1 MAKIAVIVP
10 AAGQS
15 TRFGDKPKKPF
26 ATLDGRPIVIR
37 TLEHFINRPD
47 VIQTILVVSPDDME
61 EVKRKLGANLS
72 FMGVK
77 LVAGGKERYE
87 TVANALQ
94 QVKEEA
100 DLVAVH
106 DAVRPCVTEDMIDAV
121 FAQAAKSG
129 AAILASPVRGT
140 LKRIGTANLIENTV
154 SREGL
159 WEAQTPQVF
168 RRDWLIEAYAKRD
181 QAGESITDDAQLIE
195 AIGKKVTAVESDP
208 SNLKITAPTDIRL
221 AESIL
226 KSRPRPK
233 AKGMGAF
240 EEAQW

>member
-15 TRFGDKPKKPF
+15 TRFGDKPKKPY
-26 ATLDGRPIVIR
+26 AVLDGRPIVIR

-47 VIQTILVVSPDDME
+47 VVQTILAVSPEDME
-61 EVKRKLGANLS
+61 EVKRKFGANLS
-72 FMGVK
+72 FMGVQ

-87 TVANALQ
+87 TVANAMQ
-94 QVKEEA
+94 KVKPET
-100 DLVAVH
+100 DLIAVH
-106 DAVRPCVTEDMIDAV
+106 DAVRPCVTETMIDAV
-121 FAQAAKSG
+121 FAQAEKSG
-129 AAILASPVRGT
+129 AAVLGCPVRGT
-140 LKRIGTANLIENTV
+140 LKRVGTANLVENTV

-159 WEAQTPQVF
+159 WEVQTPQVF
-168 RRDWLIEAYAKRD
+168 RKEWLSEAYAKRD

-195 AIGKKVTAVESDP
+195 AIGKQVTVVESDL
-208 SNLKITAPTDIRL
+208 SNIKITSPGDIRL
-221 AESIL
+221 AEAIL

-233 AKGMGAF
+233 AKGLGAF